1 MNFVVSFRD
10 ISVTRPGLRRPNSAN
25 KPLLLSSRLRSPLR
39 LLPLFLLCRQV
50 FHRDYHTIPQ
60 HHLNAS
66 ASTAISSSCTPSIP
80 PLLLFSCV
88 TFHCCSLTSCLTGL
102 TSQHASSQAANTH
115 CASAS
120 KVLNGHCT
128 TSSSSGIPR
137 VRAMYG
143 ILPLHPPSMSDMMRK
158 EFPHAHHRI

>member
-1 MNFVVSFRD
+1 MQTNHCS
-10 ISVTRPGLRRPNSAN
+10 
-25 KPLLLSSRLRSPLR
+25 SPLVSAVR
-39 LLPLFLLCRQV
+39 SACYPCSSYAGRSSTA
-50 FHRDYHTIPQ
+50 TIILVSDLPQ